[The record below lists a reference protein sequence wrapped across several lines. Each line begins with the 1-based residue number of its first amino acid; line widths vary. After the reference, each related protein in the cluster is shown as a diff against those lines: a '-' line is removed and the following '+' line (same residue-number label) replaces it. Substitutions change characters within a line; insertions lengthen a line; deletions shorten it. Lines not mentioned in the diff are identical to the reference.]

1 MIRRPPRSTLFPYTT
16 LFRSQGDRRQ
26 RGRAVEVAGVGRAR
40 MIHVEA
46 ERDLPAT
53 RRHQVETVLDVE
65 AEALAPS
72 RKRLHLPVREYDAS
86 GDRQDLTPPDRPS
99 REDTPLP
106 RADRAE
112 LDLRTLKRSAHEG
125 HASSRKLGRQGRQ
138 GKTTRR
144 LIQSCTR
151 ARAAPAR
158 AASHASARARSA
170 CRSSTPIPAG
180 SNRYR

>member
-1 MIRRPPRSTLFPYTT
+1 
-16 LFRSQGDRRQ
+16 
-26 RGRAVEVAGVGRAR
+26 
-40 MIHVEA
+40 VEA

-53 RRHQVETVLDVE
+53 RRHQIEAVLDVE

-72 RKRLHLPVREYDAS
+72 RKRLHLPVREHDAA
-86 GDRQDLTPPDRPS
+86 GDRQDLTPPDRPR

-125 HASSRKLGRQGRQ
+125 HASSRNLGRQGRQ

-144 LIQSCTR
+144 PIQSCAR
-151 ARAAPAR
+151 PRAAPAR
-158 AASHASARARSA
+158 AAIHATTPAR
-170 CRSSTPIPAG
+170 
-180 SNRYR
+180 